1 MNIKTCSKCG
11 FVCEENLFVKG
22 TNVCKKCEKEQRIRL
37 KEIQKDKNKTC
48 SKCGFW
54 GKSKLCGRGNIC
66 KKCENEIK
74 KEQRKKRIERQENEN
89 KTCSKCDFIGNEK
102 LFVKGRNICKK
113 CQTEY
118 TKQRIKKQE
127 GKDKTCS
134 KCSFIGEEFLFGKGT
149 NICKKCQTEY
159 TKQRIKK
166 QEGKDKTCS
175 KCSFIGEEFLFGKGT
190 NICIKCENENFQQWK
205 KIRRENDPVFRLK
218 EFCSRNIRNMLL
230 AKNVS
235 KAGKSC
241 QGYLPFEPEELKLSI
256 ENKFEP
262 WMNWDNQ
269 GSYKLTWVDE
279 DVFTHV
285 WNLDHF
291 IPQSFLPYSSMKEK
305 NFRII
310 WDLSNLRPLSAKQN
324 VLDNNRRIITKIKNN
339 QEFNDTKRL
348 IFLLNDIINDEGIK
362 PELIDLY
369 NSFVK
374 STNKYKNNI
383 E

>member
-54 GKSKLCGRGNIC
+54 GKSNLFGRGNIC

-102 LFVKGRNICKK
+102 LFVKGR
-113 CQTEY
+113 
-118 TKQRIKKQE
+118 
-127 GKDKTCS
+127 
-134 KCSFIGEEFLFGKGT
+134 